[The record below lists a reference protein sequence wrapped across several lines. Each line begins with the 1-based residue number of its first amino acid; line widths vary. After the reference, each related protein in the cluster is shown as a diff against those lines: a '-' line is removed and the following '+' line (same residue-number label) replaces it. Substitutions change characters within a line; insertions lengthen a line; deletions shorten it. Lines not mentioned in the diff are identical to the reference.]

1 MDRLVEAVGE
11 PFAEI
16 IQKSVNVDPAQRF
29 QSAAQMFR
37 ALESL
42 PKRDQRYRRL
52 LKQQK
57 IAVASLAAGA
67 VLFAALACFGFIQMN
82 GGKYNEYNDLVDKQI
97 SYIQSGDFASAEKE
111 FKEASDLIPSE
122 PETIISRPTACIHR
136 VITRRVC
143 LSSTM
148 TYWKTVT

>member
-1 MDRLVEAVGE
+1 MCIRDRYYLATGLKRSNYSQDIAMDRLVEAVGE

-52 LKQQK
+52 LQQQK

-67 VLFAALACFGFIQMN
+67 VLFAAP
-82 GGKYNEYNDLVDKQI
+82 V
-97 SYIQSGDFASAEKE
+97 SYTQLEIRASV
-111 FKEASDLIPSE
+111 L
-122 PETIISRPTACIHR
+122 
-136 VITRRVC
+136 
-143 LSSTM
+143 LG
-148 TYWKTVT
+148 